1 LPPPSS
7 SSGLSTVSSRPKL
20 EIVHRDIVM
29 CAPCS
34 PDAPPPQRGLR
45 RGEPKAVAARPGA
58 EVGGA
63 AEEASCDDG
72 DDDHDGDD
80 GGDGGDNDGGDN
92 DGAGGG
98 VAGRG
103 LAWLVA
109 ETVKAGAE
117 AEVEAQKQALVSG
130 RRGAAAEEDSDL
142 EEVRGPLAGCG
153 GCERRACRVTACARA
168 CECPRSPQVGD
179 GDDEPAPRL
188 SWGRRAWPLATLFA
202 PVLLGSALHRRAAA
216 AAAVPAV
223 AANAAAAAAAPT
235 NTAPA
240 NAAPANVASAD
251 NSADRAA
258 AGSAA
263 ASARA
268 AAAVAVE
275 PRLSPFRRARNA
287 AARIT
292 PSLSFEIRDPAP
304 TSGNGSAGSGSA
316 GGGTE
321 ASGTATA
328 GTPAAATAAARP
340 FRRLSFG
347 ARFLAA
353 VNGR

>member
-1 LPPPSS
+1 
-7 SSGLSTVSSRPKL
+7 
-20 EIVHRDIVM
+20 M

-45 RGEPKAVAARPGA
+45 RGEAKAVAARPGA

-63 AEEASCDDG
+63 AEEASCDG
-72 DDDHDGDD
+72 ADDDHDGDD
-80 GGDGGDNDGGDN
+80 DDGGDNDGGDN
-92 DGAGGG
+92 DGAG
-98 VAGRG
+98 APGRG

-153 GCERRACRVTACARA
+153 GCERRACRVTACTRA

-188 SWGRRAWPLATLFA
+188 SWGQRAWPLATLFA
-202 PVLLGSALHRRAAA
+202 PVLLGRALHRHAAA
-216 AAAVPAV
+216 AAAAPAA
-223 AANAAAAAAAPT
+223 AANAAAAAPTNDAPT
-235 NTAPA
+235 NA
-240 NAAPANVASAD
+240 VSAYD
-251 NSADRAA
+251 TADRAA
-258 AGSAA
+258 AP
-263 ASARA
+263 ARA
-268 AAAVAVE
+268 AAAVAAE

-292 PSLSFEIRDPAP
+292 PSLSFEIRDPTP
-304 TSGNGSAGSGSA
+304 TSGNSSTGSGSA
-316 GGGTE
+316 GGGTA

-328 GTPAAATAAARP
+328 GTPAAATATAAARP
-340 FRRLSFG
+340 SRRLSFG